1 MKFSGSLTPAADGHN
16 FVLRIHQ
23 SNDAGAEYQTRSVAI
38 PRDQF
43 FARAQEH
50 FDRLIRAMEEEV
62 NRAVR

>member
-1 MKFSGSLTPAADGHN
+1 MKFSGSLTPAADGHS
-16 FVLRIHQ
+16 FLLRIYR
-23 SNDAGAEYQTRSVAI
+23 SNDAGLQYSDKIVAI

-62 NRAVR
+62 NRG